1 VTIAASIIIKGL
13 SLVMP
18 MRVDRKEEELGLD
31 QGEHGE
37 EADYTV
43 EMSKDLDEYRSDLNL
58 YSKEFRGQ
66 LGGLDVPK
74 DPRLH

>member
-1 VTIAASIIIKGL
+1 
-13 SLVMP
+13 MP

-31 QGEHGE
+31 KGEHGE

-43 EMSKDLDEYRSDLNL
+43 DMSNDVAAYQSDLNL

-66 LGGLDVPK
+66 LGSLQSPH
-74 DPRLH
+74 DPGNNPH

>member
-1 VTIAASIIIKGL
+1 M

-43 EMSKDLDEYRSDLNL
+43 QMSDDLNEYRSDLNL

-66 LGGLDVPK
+66 MAQLQHPK
-74 DPRLH
+74 APHE